1 MSSRFARLD
10 AQYVNDEAGTP
21 ADSTNA
27 ARCNDRD
34 FGTSCR
40 RSTGRLQ
47 QLREDAEGVRAD
59 VFALGPLLL
68 GPLRRSQIERGGFHR
83 ARNQA
88 VALRNRWGSRP
99 TGRSNVCVCNIRVQ
113 RSWT

>member
-1 MSSRFARLD
+1 MKL
-10 AQYVNDEAGTP
+10 GTP

-27 ARCNDRD
+27 ARCNGRD
-34 FGTSCR
+34 FGTSRR

-83 ARNQA
+83 ARKQGRCAQKPLGEPAYRAKQRMCVQHQGPA
-88 VALRNRWGSRP
+88 VLDMKG
-99 TGRSNVCVCNIRVQ
+99 Q
-113 RSWT
+113 L